1 MRVHKRTVR
10 PSLSLFI
17 IKRTSDAYT
26 GVGRRAVEVLENDC
40 IKIGRAYGGADA
52 IDRPPARS
60 RKASA
65 GNKKARL

>member
-26 GVGRRAVEVLENDC
+26 GVGRRAVEVLE
-40 IKIGRAYGGADA
+40 
-52 IDRPPARS
+52 IDV
-60 RKASA
+60 
-65 GNKKARL
+65 